1 MYSLRMQSCLMLGAA
16 LLAACSERNALTAP
30 VAGLV
35 AAGKSG
41 GDHSRYTSTLSCAG
55 DGPTGANWY
64 WTKAG
69 TIAGTEGSTTCYPS
83 SSPIGDAGDRAVD
96 ADGFTASVDGNPPQ
110 TWTVVPGAAFSAQLK
125 GTYTWL
131 DYNCAFFRRGGI
143 GKCQRS
149 VTGTLRIDS

>member
-16 LLAACSERNALTAP
+16 LMAACSERNALTAP

-41 GDHSRYTSTLSCAG
+41 GDHSRYTSTLSCSG

-69 TIAGTEGSTTCYPS
+69 TSTGTPGSATCWFNGSTSGTDVRP
-83 SSPIGDAGDRAVD
+83 AD
-96 ADGFTASVDGNPPQ
+96 ADGFFASVNGTSQ
-110 TWTVVPGAAFSAQLK
+110 VWTVVPGTAFSAQL
-125 GTYTWL
+125 
-131 DYNCAFFRRGGI
+131 
-143 GKCQRS
+143 
-149 VTGTLRIDS
+149 TGTLTWVDLQCSFFGQGGDGKCKRSIKGTLTIDS